1 VTSTAYLATDESR
14 TTRKRQAIV
23 EAATAV
29 FLRNGYLGTSMDEIA
44 ALATVSKQTVYKQ
57 FADKEQLFSDVILRI
72 VHQVD
77 EETQAAVLALG
88 ETDDLERDLGQLAR
102 RFLGSLREPRVLQ
115 LRRLIIGEAGRFPAL
130 GRTYWREGFER
141 ALATLAAGFQR
152 LVDRGLLRLDDPLF
166 AAQHFAGLVLWIPM
180 NQVMFNGGESVTDDQ
195 LERAADAG
203 VRAFLAAYSTR
214 DI

>member
-1 VTSTAYLATDESR
+1 VGERLSQRHHEKERVGQHAGVTSTTYLPTDESR
-14 TTRKRQAIV
+14 TARKRQAIV
-23 EAATAV
+23 E
-29 FLRNGYLGTSMDEIA
+29 
-44 ALATVSKQTVYKQ
+44 
-57 FADKEQLFSDVILRI
+57 
-72 VHQVD
+72 
-77 EETQAAVLALG
+77 AVLALG

-102 RFLGSLREPRVLQ
+102 RFLGSLRQPQVLQ

-180 NQVMFNGGESVTDDQ
+180 NQVMFNGGESVDGRPARTRRRCR
-195 LERAADAG
+195 RARVSG
-203 VRAFLAAYSTR
+203 CL
-214 DI
+214 